1 VIRIDGTRLTTAEI
15 VAAARR
21 EDTVELT
28 EAARER
34 VGASAALAERVAA
47 ERPLYGRTTGVG
59 ANRNVPVSD
68 AGAHARAL
76 LRSHATSAGP
86 LRSPVR
92 VRAML
97 LVRLNQLAAGGSGA
111 SPAVLDGLAAMLAA
125 DALPYV
131 REHGSVGT
139 SDLPALA
146 TTALAL
152 MGEAP
157 TTFPLSTLVELGAS
171 DALPLMSSNAAAIGD
186 AALASADLTELA
198 RANVVVAAL
207 TFVAVDGNHE
217 AFAEVVERVTP
228 FPGAREVCRWMRSL
242 TDPAAAPARIQDP
255 FGLRT
260 LPQVHGV
267 TLDAL
272 HHLDEVVARLANAPS
287 ENPVFL
293 AGPDGHDQIAHHGGF
308 HASYLSAALDA
319 AVVAVAES
327 ATLALARIAILID
340 PDATGLAP
348 FLGDGAPGS
357 SGVMVLE
364 YVGASALGDVRAAAT
379 PSGLQTVVLSRG
391 LEEVASFAS
400 LAARQAAAVAEPVRL
415 MLACEL
421 VAAVRALRAK
431 EISPDNELLARALAT
446 CADLPDGVE
455 DRDLTGDVEHAS
467 RLLPALAALL
477 PPDHPIPDHHPTP
490 ADHHPTPDHPPTPDH
505 HPTPRK

>member
-1 VIRIDGTRLTTAEI
+1 MIRIDGTALTTAEI

-21 EDTVELT
+21 YDVVELT
-28 EAARER
+28 EAARQR
-34 VGASAALAERVAA
+34 VGASAALAERIAA
-47 ERPLYGRTTGVG
+47 ERPLYGRSTGVG
-59 ANRNVPVSD
+59 ANRNVSVDDP
-68 AGAHARAL
+68 AGHARSL

-97 LVRLNQLAAGGSGA
+97 VVRLNQLAAGGSGA
-111 SPAVLDGLAAMLAA
+111 SPAVLDGIAAMLAA

-157 TTFPLSTLVELGAS
+157 TSFPLPTRVELGAS

-186 AALASADLTELA
+186 AALAGADLMELA
-198 RANVVVAAL
+198 RASVVVAAL
-207 TFVAVDGNHE
+207 TFAGVDGNRE
-217 AFAEVVERVTP
+217 AFAELIERVTP
-228 FPGAREVCRWMRSL
+228 FAGARQVCRWMRAL
-242 TDPAAAPARIQDP
+242 TDGAAPPARIQDP

-267 TLDAL
+267 TIDSLRR
-272 HHLDEVVARLANAPS
+272 LDEVVRLLANAPS

-293 AGPDGHDQIAHHGGF
+293 EGSDGRDEIAHHGGF

-327 ATLALARIAILID
+327 ATLSLARIAILID
-340 PDATGLAP
+340 PSATGLAP
-348 FLGDGAPGS
+348 FLGDGTPGS

-364 YVGASALGDVRAAAT
+364 YVSASALGDVRVAAT

-400 LAARQAAAVAEPVRL
+400 LAARQAAAVAEPIRL
-415 MLACEL
+415 LLACEL
-421 VAAVRALRAK
+421 VAAVRALRSK
-431 EISPDNELLARALAT
+431 KFSPDNELLARALAM
-446 CADLPDGVE
+446 CAGLPEDMA
-455 DRDLTGDVEHAS
+455 DRDLTDDVDLAS
-467 RLLPALAALL
+467 RVLPGLAVLL
-477 PPDHPIPDHHPTP
+477 
-490 ADHHPTPDHPPTPDH
+490 AD
-505 HPTPRK
+505 

>member
-1 VIRIDGTRLTTAEI
+1 VIRIDGTRLRTAEI

-21 EDTVELT
+21 EDVIELT
-28 EAARER
+28 DQARQR

-47 ERPLYGRTTGVG
+47 ERPLYGRSTGVG
-59 ANRNVPVSD
+59 ANRNEPVSD
-68 AGAHARAL
+68 PVSHARAL

-86 LRSPVR
+86 FRSPER

-97 LVRLNQLAAGGSGA
+97 VVRLNQLAAGGSGA
-111 SPAVLDGLAAMLAA
+111 SLALLDGLAAMIAA

-152 MGEAP
+152 MGEGP
-157 TTFPLSTLVELGAS
+157 TTSPLGTRVDLGAA

-186 AALASADLTELA
+186 AALACAELTELA

-207 TFVAVDGNHE
+207 TFTGVDGNRE
-217 AFAEVVERVTP
+217 AFAEVIEQVTP
-228 FPGAREVCRWMRSL
+228 FDGARQVCRWMRLL
-242 TDPAAAPARIQDP
+242 TDGATVPARIQDP

-267 TLDAL
+267 AVDAL
-272 HHLDEVVARLANAPS
+272 GGVAEVVSRLANAPS

-293 AGPDGHDQIAHHGGF
+293 VGPDGRDQIAHHGGF

-327 ATLALARIAILID
+327 ATLSLSRLAILID
-340 PDATGLAP
+340 PNATALAA

-364 YVGASALGDVRAAAT
+364 YVAASALGDQRAAAT

-400 LAARQAAAVAEPVRL
+400 LSARQAATAVGPVRL
-415 MLACEL
+415 LLACEL

-431 EISPDNELLARALAT
+431 RVAPDNEHLAEALAL
-446 CADLPDGVE
+446 CADLPQGLE
-455 DRDLTGDVEHAS
+455 DRDLTRDVE
-467 RLLPALAALL
+467 LAAGLL
-477 PPDHPIPDHHPTP
+477 ARLAAVLPLP
-490 ADHHPTPDHPPTPDH
+490 
-505 HPTPRK
+505 

>member
-1 VIRIDGTRLTTAEI
+1 MIRIDGTRLSAAEI

-28 EAARER
+28 DQARER
-34 VGASAALAERVAA
+34 VGASAALAERIAA
-47 ERPLYGRTTGVG
+47 ERPLYGRSTGVG
-59 ANRNVPVSD
+59 ANRNVAVSD

-97 LVRLNQLAAGGSGA
+97 VVRLNQLAAGGSGA
-111 SPAVLDGLAAMLAA
+111 SPAVLEGLATMLAV

-157 TTFPLSTLVELGAS
+157 TTSPLPSRVELGAA

-186 AALASADLTELA
+186 AALAGADLMELA

-207 TFVAVDGNHE
+207 TFAGVDGNRE
-217 AFAEVVERVTP
+217 AFAEVVEQVTP
-228 FPGAREVCRWMRSL
+228 FAGARQVCRWMRAL
-242 TDPAAAPARIQDP
+242 TDEAAKPARIQDP

-267 TLDAL
+267 ALDAL
-272 HHLDEVVARLANAPS
+272 RRVDDVVSRLANAPS

-293 AGPDGHDQIAHHGGF
+293 VGADGSDQIAHHGGF

-327 ATLALARIAILID
+327 ATLSLARIAILID
-340 PDATGLAP
+340 PNATGLAP
-348 FLGDGAPGS
+348 FLGEGTPGS

-400 LAARQAAAVAEPVRL
+400 LSARQAAAAAEPVRL
-415 MLACEL
+415 LLACEL
-421 VAAVRALRAK
+421 VAAVRAVRAK
-431 EISPDNELLARALAT
+431 KVLPFNETLARALAE
-446 CADLPDGVE
+446 CADLPAGFE
-455 DRDLTGDVEHAS
+455 DRDLTGDVELAS
-467 RLLPALAALL
+467 QLLARLAGLLP
-477 PPDHPIPDHHPTP
+477 D
-490 ADHHPTPDHPPTPDH
+490 
-505 HPTPRK
+505 

>member
-1 VIRIDGTRLTTAEI
+1 MSPETQQNRGLRVISIDGTRLTTAEI

-21 EDTVELT
+21 ADTVELT
-28 EAARER
+28 EAARTR
-34 VGASAALAERVAA
+34 VGASAALAERSAA

-157 TTFPLSTLVELGAS
+157 TTFPLATRVELGAS

-207 TFVAVDGNHE
+207 TFAGVTGNRE

-228 FPGAREVCRWMRSL
+228 FAGSRQVCRWMRSL
-242 TDPAAAPARIQDP
+242 TDGAAAPARIQDP

-272 HHLDEVVARLANAPS
+272 GRLDEVVSRLANAPS

-293 AGPDGHDQIAHHGGF
+293 VGPDGRDQIAHHGGF
-308 HASYLSAALDA
+308 HASYLSGALDA
-319 AVVAVAES
+319 VVVAVAES

-340 PDATGLAP
+340 PNATGLAP
-348 FLGDGAPGS
+348 FLGDGKPGS

-415 MLACEL
+415 LLACEL

-431 EISPDNELLARALAT
+431 EASLDNKLLARALAA

-455 DRDLTGDVEHAS
+455 DRDLTGDVELAT
-467 RLLPALAALL
+467 RALPELAALL
-477 PPDHPIPDHHPTP
+477 PD
-490 ADHHPTPDHPPTPDH
+490 
-505 HPTPRK
+505 